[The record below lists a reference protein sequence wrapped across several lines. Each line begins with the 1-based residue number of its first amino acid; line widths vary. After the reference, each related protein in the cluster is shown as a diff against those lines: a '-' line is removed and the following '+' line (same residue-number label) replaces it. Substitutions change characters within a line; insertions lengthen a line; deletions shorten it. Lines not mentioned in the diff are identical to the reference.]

1 MNHYGIKCGTL
12 IDGTGRKAIK
22 NAFLLVKNQHI
33 VRVTEDS
40 TTIPANLPIINASHD
55 TVIPGLIDAH
65 KHVMNCGGSGIG
77 IGLNYK
83 QFKTNLAE
91 MTKGG
96 VTSILD
102 LGSANIVPHLE
113 RLVSPQTK
121 IFNAISI
128 LTCQDGYPQEY
139 MPKKFYK
146 LGSVIECKTED
157 DIKRNVYKLYKKGV
171 SAVKTAVVSRTF
183 DGRKQ
188 KNWTDKALQCLT
200 DEAHSYGL
208 NVCAHITYAQ
218 DYEKA
223 ACCGVDSIH
232 HAAFDK
238 VVSEEILRLM
248 IAKGIIFVPTLSLA
262 TLIVKGLK
270 ERWAFQ
276 PWYQPKVNQTIK
288 TNMKLFTKAYFKA
301 APNEPIDDFFIKVPK
316 SDLEKIPHIQLE
328 NVKKYL
334 RLGGTVAMGTDSALG
349 FSLHDT
355 PIYEMKLLM
364 TAGLSL
370 EETIQAATA
379 HSAAVFGKQNDI
391 GTLEAKKHA
400 DIVII
405 DGELNDITNIGNIK
419 SVIIDGKI
427 VYKKEHA
434 YERNQ

>member
-1 MNHYGIKCGTL
+1 
-12 IDGTGRKAIK
+12 
-22 NAFLLVKNQHI
+22 
-33 VRVTEDS
+33 
-40 TTIPANLPIINASHD
+40 
-55 TVIPGLIDAH
+55 
-65 KHVMNCGGSGIG
+65 
-77 IGLNYK
+77 
-83 QFKTNLAE
+83 
-91 MTKGG
+91 
-96 VTSILD
+96 
-102 LGSANIVPHLE
+102 
-113 RLVSPQTK
+113 
-121 IFNAISI
+121 
-128 LTCQDGYPQEY
+128 
-139 MPKKFYK
+139 
-146 LGSVIECKTED
+146 
-157 DIKRNVYKLYKKGV
+157 
-171 SAVKTAVVSRTF
+171 
-183 DGRKQ
+183 
-188 KNWTDKALQCLT
+188 
-200 DEAHSYGL
+200 
-208 NVCAHITYAQ
+208 
-218 DYEKA
+218 
-223 ACCGVDSIH
+223 
-232 HAAFDK
+232 
-238 VVSEEILRLM
+238 
-248 IAKGIIFVPTLSLA
+248 
-262 TLIVKGLK
+262 
-270 ERWAFQ
+270 
-276 PWYQPKVNQTIK
+276 
-288 TNMKLFTKAYFKA
+288 MKLFTKAYFRA